1 MSENNQPKD
10 EAEVIVIQEEAD
22 GSATVELPDSIP
34 SPDARADSETEDSD
48 EADERARRA
57 EMADGG
63 SVDEVAEALR
73 AQKRQKRK
81 SRKEYHRNVEQEKT
95 LKIQQLE
102 RQNQEMLERMSV
114 LEKKSHGSELA
125 RLNSAIDDA
134 KARIKFSREKMAEAA
149 ATGNGELLAQAQEM
163 WYDSK
168 RNHEALDNLK
178 KRSTEHRPQRTIQA
192 PDPAVQTYANQW
204 MSNNRWYDPNG
215 RDADS
220 KIALTIDAQ
229 IAEEGY
235 SPKTPEFWE
244 QLDDRLQKYL
254 PHRYT
259 SNANEGQT
267 QRVRRNV
274 VTSSGREAVSSSGG
288 RNAFTLNPDQVRAMK
303 DAGMWDDPE
312 KRAKMVARYAKEA
325 RQNNGY
331 RS

>member
-34 SPDARADSETEDSD
+34 SPDVRADSETEDSD

-134 KARIKFSREKMAEAA
+134 KARIKFSE
-149 ATGNGELLAQAQEM
+149 
-163 WYDSK
+163 
-168 RNHEALDNLK
+168 
-178 KRSTEHRPQRTIQA
+178 
-192 PDPAVQTYANQW
+192 
-204 MSNNRWYDPNG
+204 
-215 RDADS
+215 
-220 KIALTIDAQ
+220 
-229 IAEEGY
+229 
-235 SPKTPEFWE
+235 
-244 QLDDRLQKYL
+244 
-254 PHRYT
+254 
-259 SNANEGQT
+259 SNAKF
-267 QRVRRNV
+267 
-274 VTSSGREAVSSSGG
+274 GR
-288 RNAFTLNPDQVRAMK
+288 
-303 DAGMWDDPE
+303 
-312 KRAKMVARYAKEA
+312 
-325 RQNNGY
+325 
-331 RS
+331 